1 MAKTKTAAPSERS
14 LATGMLSFARSVQP
28 SEGLFWGIR
37 SADSRREPIE
47 VVERG
52 VRGQSSEYKT
62 DNPGKSNPQVVEAA
76 FVPPGCDG
84 VELSFSLWVT
94 NHAANPWACDTP
106 GVGQAYRDLVAAYAQ
121 KGGFAVLARGYV
133 WNIANARFAWR
144 NRFLA
149 DDMRV
154 HVTFGHDANPL
165 IFDPARLDL
174 LIKPGASLPTA
185 EILRGAVQSNEAEQ
199 VARVDA
205 LLAYVEAGLRDGP
218 QFLTVSWRAR
228 MPEAQEVF
236 PSQEYLR
243 EEKQANAPSRVYAKL
258 PAKLSERRGERTILQ
273 ASMHSQKIGAALRHI
288 DVWHGSDGHGAVPV
302 NPYAGV
308 QETGEVLRDKDT
320 GRNFYEL
327 RKRPAAL
334 FEGIENAATADDIP
348 NEVHFVVANLV
359 RGGVFGE
366 KPS

>member
-1 MAKTKTAAPSERS
+1 MSKKNPAAAEERS

-28 SEGLFWGIR
+28 SEGLFWGTR
-37 SADSRREPIE
+37 SSDGGRQPIE

-94 NHAANPWACDTP
+94 DHSAKPWACDAP
-106 GVGQAYRDLVAAYAQ
+106 AVGRSYRDLVAAYAK
-121 KGGFAVLARGYV
+121 KGGFETLARGYV

-144 NRFLA
+144 NRFLT
-149 DDMRV
+149 DHMRV
-154 HVTFGHDANPL
+154 RVAFDEYEGDDAL
-165 IFDPARLDL
+165 VFDPTKLDL
-174 LIKPGASLPTA
+174 KPKPGGALPTLD
-185 EILRGAVQSNEAEQ
+185 ELRFAVVTNDPEKAAAADAM
-199 VARVDA
+199 VAWI
-205 LLAYVEAGLRDGP
+205 EAGLRDGP
-218 QFLTVSWRAR
+218 RFLEVSWRAA

-243 EEKQANAPSRVYAKL
+243 DERKDGAPSRVYAKL
-258 PAKLSERRGERTILQ
+258 DTWHARREVRQ
-273 ASMHSQKIGAALRHI
+273 ASMHSQKIGAALRHL
-288 DVWHGSDGHGAVPV
+288 DVWHGSDAHGAVPV

-308 QETGEVLRDKDT
+308 QETSDVLRNKN
-320 GRNFYEL
+320 GGQSFYDL
-327 RKRPAAL
+327 RKQPDEIFKKIDAA
-334 FEGIENAATADDIP
+334 ETASDIP
-348 NEVHFVVANLV
+348 GDLHFLIANLV

-366 KPS
+366 KP

>member
-1 MAKTKTAAPSERS
+1 MPKTKAAAPEGRS

-28 SEGLFWGIR
+28 SEGLFWGTR
-37 SADSRREPIE
+37 SGDPDHRQPIE

-84 VELSFSLWVT
+84 VELSFGLWVT
-94 NHAANPWACDTP
+94 DHTRQPWACDEP
-106 GVGQAYRDLVAAYAQ
+106 SVGQTYRDLVAAYGE
-121 KGGFAVLARGYV
+121 KGGFGVLARGLA
-133 WNIANARFAWR
+133 WNMANARFAWR

-149 DDMRV
+149 DHMRV
-154 HVTFGHDANPL
+154 HVAFDDHEGENAL
-165 IFDPARLDL
+165 IFDPSKLSLNVA
-174 LIKPGASLPTA
+174 PGSALPTA
-185 EILRGAVQSNEAEQ
+185 DELYAAVATNEAEH

-205 LLAYVEAGLRDGP
+205 LLAHIEKGLRRGRS
-218 QFLTVSWRAR
+218 FLEVSWRAA

-243 EEKQANAPSRVYAKL
+243 DEKREGAPSRVYAKL
-258 PAKLSERRGERTILQ
+258 GARHAGRTIQQ
-273 ASMHSQKIGAALRHI
+273 ASMHSQKIGAALRHL
-288 DVWHGSDGHGAVPV
+288 DVWHGSGGHGAVPV

-308 QETGEVLRDKDT
+308 QETGEVLRPPSE
-320 GRNFYEL
+320 GRSLYGL
-327 RKRPAAL
+327 RKRSGEL
-334 FEGIENAATADDIP
+334 FAGIEDAQSPDDIP
-348 NEVHFVVANLV
+348 GQVHFVVANLV

-366 KPS
+366 RPS

>member
-1 MAKTKTAAPSERS
+1 MSKTKATAPEGRS

-28 SEGLFWGIR
+28 SEGLFWGTR
-37 SADSRREPIE
+37 SGDPDYRQPIE

-84 VELSFSLWVT
+84 VELSFGLWVT
-94 NHAANPWACDTP
+94 NHAAQPWACDAP
-106 GVGQAYRDLVAAYAQ
+106 SVGQTYRDLVAAYGE
-121 KGGFAVLARGYV
+121 KGGFGVLARGLA
-133 WNIANARFAWR
+133 WNMANARFAWR

-149 DDMRV
+149 DHMRV
-154 HVTFGHDANPL
+154 HMAFGGHKSENAL
-165 IFDPARLDL
+165 VFDPSKLSL
-174 LIKPGASLPTA
+174 KLASGSALPSADT
-185 EILRGAVQSNEAEQ
+185 LRMAAATNEPEHAD
-199 VARVDA
+199 RVEA
-205 LLAYVEAGLRDGP
+205 LLAHIEIGLREGRS
-218 QFLTVSWRAR
+218 FLEVSWHAS

-243 EEKQANAPSRVYAKL
+243 NEKKENAPSRVYAKL
-258 PAKLSERRGERTILQ
+258 SARHAGRTIDQ
-273 ASMHSQKIGAALRHI
+273 ASMHSQKIGAALRHL

-308 QETGEVLRDKDT
+308 QETGEVLRHPSK
-320 GRNFYEL
+320 GRSLYGL
-327 RKRPAAL
+327 RKRPDAL
-334 FEGIENAATADDIP
+334 FAGIENAQAPDDIP
-348 NEVHFVVANLV
+348 GEVHFVVANLV

-366 KPS
+366 KPA